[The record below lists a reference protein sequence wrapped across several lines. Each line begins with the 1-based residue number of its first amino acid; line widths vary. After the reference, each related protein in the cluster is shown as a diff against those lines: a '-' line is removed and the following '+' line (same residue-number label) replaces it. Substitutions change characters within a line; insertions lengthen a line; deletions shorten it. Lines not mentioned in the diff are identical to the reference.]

1 MRVLTWSVL
10 LLSIP
15 LAACGGDDLTLP
27 GPGQPAAL
35 RIVAGDGQR
44 GLLGES
50 LTDPLV
56 VQLVDT
62 EGLPI
67 EGRAVEFQ
75 FTDDVPDAAI
85 DPASASTDAD
95 GHAAVRARLGRRAGS
110 QAIEALAPAPGP
122 DLRVRC
128 RLTALP
134 PDDGHD
140 GGAAPAPPPDDGN
153 GGGGTG
159 GGGTGGGGGGTGGGG
174 GGAGG
179 GGAGGGG
186 GGGAGGGG
194 NGGGGGGDGG
204 GGGGGDDG
212 GGGGHG
218 KGNGNGNGGGNGNG
232 NGHGDH

>member
-1 MRVLTWSVL
+1 MRVPTWSVL
-10 LLSIP
+10 LLFSIP
-15 LAACGGDDLTLP
+15 PAACGGGDLTLP

-44 GLLGES
+44 GPLGEA

-67 EGRAVEFQ
+67 EGRAVVFQ

-85 DPASASTDAD
+85 DPASAQTDVD
-95 GHAAVRARLGRRAGS
+95 GHAAVRARLGHRAGS
-110 QAIEALAPAPGP
+110 QAIEALVPAPGE
-122 DLRVRC
+122 DLRVRF

-134 PDDGHD
+134 PDDGDD

-153 GGGGTG
+153 GGGG
-159 GGGTGGGGGGTGGGG
+159 
-174 GGAGG
+174 GAD
-179 GGAGGGG
+179 
-186 GGGAGGGG
+186 
-194 NGGGGGGDGG
+194 GGGGDGG
-204 GGGGGDDG
+204 GGGSDDR

-218 KGNGNGNGGGNGNG
+218 HGNGNG
-232 NGHGDH
+232 NGHGDD

>member
-1 MRVLTWSVL
+1 MQVPTWSVL
-10 LLSIP
+10 LLFSIP
-15 LAACGGDDLTLP
+15 PAACGGGDLTLP

-44 GLLGES
+44 GPLREA

-67 EGRAVEFQ
+67 EGRAVVFQ

-85 DPASASTDAD
+85 DPASAPTDAD

-110 QAIEALAPAPGP
+110 QAIEALVPAPGE
-122 DLRVRC
+122 DLRVRF
-128 RLTALP
+128 RLTAMP
-134 PDDGHD
+134 PDDGDD
-140 GGAAPAPPPDDGN
+140 GGAGAAPPPPPDDGN
-153 GGGGTG
+153 
-159 GGGTGGGGGGTGGGG
+159 GGG

-179 GGAGGGG
+179 GGAGSGGD
-186 GGGAGGGG
+186 
-194 NGGGGGGDGG
+194 DGG

-212 GGGGHG
+212 G
-218 KGNGNGNGGGNGNG
+218 
-232 NGHGDH
+232 

>member
-110 QAIEALAPAPGP
+110 QAIEALVPAPGA
-122 DLRVRC
+122 DLRVRF

-134 PDDGHD
+134 PDDGD
-140 GGAAPAPPPDDGN
+140 DDGAAPAPPPDDGN

-159 GGGTGGGGGGTGGGG
+159 GGG
-174 GGAGG
+174 
-179 GGAGGGG
+179 
-186 GGGAGGGG
+186 
-194 NGGGGGGDGG
+194 NGGGGG